1 MDKFRMMAQ
10 ILQSNQESFMNGICG
25 VMALASAQL
34 YTSFEFNCPCI
45 PEYNY
50 SYGISML
57 VIPPIWFFLL
67 GFVLNNNISILAEEW
82 KRPVGQR
89 RKDPAVIRY
98 MCVSISQRSLIAPAV
113 WISVTLMDGKSFLC
127 AYSMDLDMLEFG
139 KNVSGHGLSQEEL
152 LRTLAKIPCK
162 HIYDGQHILSREA
175 ATRYICCISQAFGWL
190 FLLIITIAAFLIRAI
205 RPCFTQ
211 ATFLK
216 TKYWSH
222 YVDTERKMFD
232 ETCTEHAKSF
242 AKICIKQY
250 FEGVSGEIQSLH
262 DHSRGDDSDDE
273 DNKPATEEDTLMGV
287 RRQDTMNKVLWDWHT
302 CKPPLSLRKY
312 GDASTE
318 QNGDCSMN
326 ANKNQDKNI
335 GDKTELNEGQNGFKC
350 SYVNPGLDIGQSN
363 LDKGYENA
371 SFSTEQNGF
380 TNRHSNASTG
390 LNGFMNGGVS
400 SPCNI
405 QRKAWAVYYSKV

>member
-67 GFVLNNNISILAEEW
+67 GFVLNNNISMLAEEW
-82 KRPVGQR
+82 KRPVGLR

-127 AYSMDLDMLEFG
+127 AYSMDLDMTEFG
-139 KNVSGHGLSQEEL
+139 KNVSGHGLSQEQL

-190 FLLIITIAAFLIRAI
+190 FLMIITIAAFLIRAI

-211 ATFLK
+211 AAFLK

-232 ETCTEHAKSF
+232 ETCTEHAKTF

-250 FEGVSGEIQSLH
+250 FEDVSGEIQSFH
-262 DHSRGDDSDDE
+262 DHSCGDDSDDE
-273 DNKPATEEDTLMGV
+273 DDKPHTEEDKLMGV

-326 ANKNQDKNI
+326 ANKNQDQNI
-335 GDKTELNEGQNGFKC
+335 CDKTNLIEGQNGFKC
-350 SYVNPGLDIGQSN
+350 GYVNPGLDIGQSN

-371 SFSTEQNGF
+371 SFSIEQNGF
-380 TNRHSNASTG
+380 MNIRSNASTRFNG
-390 LNGFMNGGVS
+390 LMNGGVS
-400 SPCNI
+400 SPRNP
-405 QRKAWAVYYSKV
+405 QRKTWAVYYSKV

>member
-67 GFVLNNNISILAEEW
+67 GFVLNNNVSMLAEEW

-89 RKDPAVIRY
+89 RKDPAVMRY

-127 AYSMDLDMLEFG
+127 AYSMDLDMSEFD

-152 LRTLAKIPCK
+152 LRTLAKIPCNN
-162 HIYDGQHILSREA
+162 IYDGQHILSREA
-175 ATRYICCISQAFGWL
+175 ATRYINCISQAFGWL
-190 FLLIITIAAFLIRAI
+190 FLLIITITAFLIRAI

-211 ATFLK
+211 AAFLK

-250 FEGVSGEIQSLH
+250 FEGISGEIQPFH
-262 DHSRGDDSDDE
+262 DHSHDDSDE
-273 DNKPATEEDTLMGV
+273 DDKPATEEDKLMGV

-302 CKPPLSLRKY
+302 CKPPLSLKKI
-312 GDASTE
+312 GDANTG

-326 ANKNQDKNI
+326 PNKNEDQNI
-335 GDKTELNEGQNGFKC
+335 CDKTDLNEGQNGFKC
-350 SYVNPGLDIGQSN
+350 GYVNPGLDIGQS
-363 LDKGYENA
+363 DSGKGHENA
-371 SFSTEQNGF
+371 SFSIEQNGF
-380 TNRHSNASTG
+380 TNRRSNAS
-390 LNGFMNGGVS
+390 LSQNGFVNGGVF
-400 SPCNI
+400 SPCNTH
-405 QRKAWAVYYSKV
+405 RKAWAVYYSKV

>member
-25 VMALASAQL
+25 IMALASAQL

-67 GFVLNNNISILAEEW
+67 GFVLNNNVSMLAEEW
-82 KRPVGQR
+82 KRPIGQR
-89 RKDPAVIRY
+89 SKDPAVMRY

-127 AYSMDLDMLEFG
+127 AYSMDLDMSEFG
-139 KNVSGHGLSQEEL
+139 RNGSGHGLSQEEL

-162 HIYDGQHILSREA
+162 HIYDGQHIMSREA
-175 ATRYICCISQAFGWL
+175 ATRYIRCISQAFGWL
-190 FLLIITIAAFLIRAI
+190 FLLIITIVAFLIRAI

-211 ATFLK
+211 AVFLK

-222 YVDTERKMFD
+222 YVDTERRMFD

-242 AKICIKQY
+242 AKVCIKQY
-250 FEGVSGEIQSLH
+250 FEDISGEIQSCH
-262 DHSRGDDSDDE
+262 DHDDSDDE
-273 DNKPATEEDTLMGV
+273 DDKTDSEEDKLLGI

-302 CKPPLSLRKY
+302 CKPALSLRKY
-312 GDASTE
+312 GDATIAKNSESST
-318 QNGDCSMN
+318 N
-326 ANKNQDKNI
+326 ANNAQGGHDCDNNEHNVSQHGFKNGYVNAGLDVGQS
-335 GDKTELNEGQNGFKC
+335 ELEKQCDNGQNG
-350 SYVNPGLDIGQSN
+350 
-363 LDKGYENA
+363 
-371 SFSTEQNGF
+371 
-380 TNRHSNASTG
+380 G
-390 LNGFMNGGVS
+390 LNGHGNVNGSQKGFLNGGLP
-400 SPCNI
+400 SPYSG
-405 QRKAWAVYYSKV
+405 QKKAWAVYYSKV